1 MTLSNASATFRCTEA
16 SADAADASAASVWG
30 VGADAGRI
38 RRTCS
43 ESGVVFWSVSGA
55 RLPTDSVGVCTE
67 PSASNSARKDCSS
80 IARASRLALLLVVSC
95 K

>member
-1 MTLSNASATFRCTEA
+1 MTVSNASATFRCTEA
-16 SADAADASAASVWG
+16 EAGSFVWG
-30 VGADAGRI
+30 VAAAAGRI

-43 ESGVVFWSVSGA
+43 ESGVVVWSVSGA

-80 IARASRLALLLVVSC
+80 IARARRLALLLVVSC